1 MVVSSRLVPPEQC
14 EPCPFVLWAV
24 PDLSDSKVGWHTL
37 LICDQSCRSI
47 CWVSGHQ
54 LKNSGHCAVRRDENK
69 SISIGPKRYV
79 ILLNI
84 AGFSC
89 QSDRSVIV
97 RDSASATTFWTPG
110 RCWAMMWILLS
121 RHHIH
126 RLFAKSTNSNLEMI
140 SDKNKRVRSCA
151 CALTRR
157 TTYVDVYKSDR
168 ILGDCSSQAVDVCQ
182 FQFMYYVRVPPHQ
195 FLPSLPS
202 PGNLCFVTLEML
214 IQCGR
219 QGSVV

>member
-157 TTYVDVYKSDR
+157 TWTYINPIES
-168 ILGDCSSQAVDVCQ
+168 LET
-182 FQFMYYVRVPPHQ
+182 VPPR
-195 FLPSLPS
+195 LLMYASS
-202 PGNLCFVTLEML
+202 NLCIMCVSHHINSSLHSLLRGT
-214 IQCGR
+214 CA
-219 QGSVV
+219 S